1 MEDPAHAALLV
12 HSPKKRKYKFQIIR
26 SKGAIVVIIFGALI
40 RIFQLCCTDI
50 VGNILDVVGYEIPN
64 FFHFIGIELIVT
76 LFYPIGGL
84 MADMCIGR
92 YRMIIGST
100 LFCIIV
106 WLIMTVLIIIMCIY
120 SDTLQE
126 QLAPIV
132 IVCLLMLFV
141 GQGGFLANLIPF
153 NIDQLMGAS
162 GDELSATI
170 YWHSFCTLFVPVVA
184 FGLRFSL
191 FYYVNNLYLRLTLS
205 LSVGTIS
212 LMLIL
217 IIDYFC
223 NHWLDTTPQFYNP
236 IKLIFQVL
244 NYARR
249 NKYPWNRSAL
259 TFWENSIP
267 SRIDLGK
274 DKYGGPFTI
283 EQVED
288 VRTFLKL
295 LPLLLCLT
303 GLSLSMK
310 LGLLTFH
317 LSRSVFI
324 SRVEVIFSM
333 NFIAGSLPYLL
344 CSIYILL
351 YQFIL
356 YPCFANYI
364 PSMLKKIS
372 IGLVCSLV
380 TLIICI
386 ILRLIGGVTFHSAPS
401 VIQVDYKWMI
411 VPQFISSIALFLV
424 SVSSIEFIVAQ
435 SPISM
440 RGLMVG
446 LWYASEGFGQSG
458 CILVSYVA
466 QKLTNKDNNEILAS
480 LYTDV
485 FHSVVLLLIL
495 IIFVITTKNYKLRI
509 RENIVPINQ
518 IAEEHFERYQEQ
530 SDEYRRDRGL
540 SSYTDSY

>member
-1 MEDPAHAALLV
+1 MEDPAQAALL
-12 HSPKKRKYKFQIIR
+12 PKRKLKYKFQIIR
-26 SKGAIVVIIFGALI
+26 SKGAIVVIIVSGALM
-40 RIFQLCCTDI
+40 RIFQFCYLYIAVAMWDFKNYQVPKNFNLIGFEYI
-50 VGNILDVVGYEIPN
+50 VM
-64 FFHFIGIELIVT
+64 

-106 WLIMTVLIIIMCIY
+106 WLIMTILIIIMWIY
-120 SDTLQE
+120 NDTLQE

-141 GQGGFLANLIPF
+141 GQGGFLPNLIPF

-170 YWHSFCTLFVPVVA
+170 YWHSFCTLFVPVVMLNLHFLA
-184 FGLRFSL
+184 IH
-191 FYYVNNLYLRLTLS
+191 YIENNLYLRLALS

-212 LMLIL
+212 LMLVL

-249 NKYPWNRSAL
+249 NKYPRNRSAL

-267 SRIDLGK
+267 SRLDLGK

-295 LPLLLCLT
+295 LPLLLCFT
-303 GLSLSMK
+303 GLSLSVHV
-310 LGLLTFH
+310 GLLTWE
-317 LSRSVFI
+317 LSKSVFI
-324 SRVEVIFSM
+324 SPTEILFSLI
-333 NFIAGSLPYLL
+333 FIANTLNFLL

-372 IGLVCSLV
+372 VGLVCSLV
-380 TLIICI
+380 TLLSCI

-401 VIQVDYKWMI
+401 VIQVDYKWII
-411 VPQFISSIALFLV
+411 VPQFISSIALILV
-424 SVSSIEFIVAQ
+424 RVSSIEFIVAQ

-446 LWYASEGFGQSG
+446 LWYASEGFGQT
-458 CILVSYVA
+458 SYALLSYIA
-466 QKLTNKDNNEILAS
+466 QRLTKDNNEILAS

-485 FHSVVLLLIL
+485 FNSVVLLLIL
-495 IIFVITTKNYKLRI
+495 IIFVIASTNYKLRI

-518 IAEEHFERYQEQ
+518 IAEEHYERYQEQ
-530 SDEYRRDRGL
+530 SDQYRRDRGL